1 MKDYIKENEDEN
13 FDEED
18 LFEIDDMDND
28 YQNEVISFLPTLMAS
43 AISLTELLVANRQ
56 HNSQKMT
63 DEDILN
69 IHHKAFQ
76 HVNELLGDSNY

>member
-1 MKDYIKENEDEN
+1 MKDYIEANEDEN

-28 YQNEVISFLPTLMAS
+28 YQNEVASFLPTLMDS
-43 AISLTELLVANRQ
+43 AISLTELIIANRQ

-63 DEDILN
+63 DEDIFN

-76 HVNELLGDSNY
+76 HVNELLDDR